1 MINIANR
8 TVSNYAPFRTYKRY
22 KHQDY
27 VEKALIG
34 HLKNGNIDDVENEVR
49 VYIPTSFNKKQVFL
63 DFVIEKSGKIG
74 IIEVDGNQHYEF
86 TPKFHKNYSDFVKQ
100 QNRDKLVDKY
110 CKTQGKLLRIRTTLT
125 QEQADQAIDNF
136 IKSL

>member
-22 KHQDY
+22 RHQDY
-27 VEKALIG
+27 VERALIG
-34 HLKNGNIDDVENEVR
+34 HLKNGNIDDLENEVR

-63 DFVIEKSGKIG
+63 DFVIEKNGKIG

-100 QNRDKLVDKY
+100 QNRDRIVDKY
-110 CKTQGKLLRIRTTLT
+110 AKTQGKILHISTALMREEVDKKL
-125 QEQADQAIDNF
+125 DQF
-136 IKSL
+136 IKSI